1 MGRDG
6 GEKLIINLAWHKCIE
21 LPTLIVYDR
30 LNIPDLIHF
39 SGTEFFD
46 TGCSCSPD
54 FVLVQ
59 TPNTDITPQTG
70 NRFQSG
76 NVPYNMVVVESSG
89 CNKHPLNLSFVTL
102 YNLVICIISF
112 VAVGVD

>member
-1 MGRDG
+1 MGRDD
-6 GEKLIINLAWHKCIE
+6 GEKLIINWHKCIE
-21 LPTLIVYDR
+21 LPTFIVYDR

-59 TPNTDITPQTG
+59 TTNTDIATQTG
-70 NRFQSG
+70 NRFKSG
-76 NVPYNMVVVESSG
+76 NIPYMVVVESSG

-102 YNLVICIISF
+102 YNLVICTKLNKFICGCGS
-112 VAVGVD
+112 